1 MTGGKDPTL
10 PDRRYSLQRPVWQT
24 RIRKTRMKETI
35 PGIMI
40 PFLGTTLGAACVFF
54 LKTKLRDGVRRALA
68 GFAAG
73 VMTAASVWS
82 LLLPAIEQAESLAV
96 PSFLP
101 ALIGFWGGITFL
113 LLIDLWLLRI
123 LPKTK
128 TPDGGSRRSG
138 KIALPILAITLHNLP
153 EGMAVGAVYAGYL
166 AGNEGISQATA
177 FALAFGIAV
186 QNIPEGAIVSLP
198 LHASGMKKG
207 KAFFGGAASGIV
219 EPLGAAI
226 TIAAASLVLPL
237 LPYFLAF
244 AAGAMIY
251 VAVKELIPESVG
263 GENCTAGLLF
273 YAAGFSLMMILDV
286 ALG

>member
-1 MTGGKDPTL
+1 MQQPE
-10 PDRRYSLQRPVWQT
+10 WQA

-35 PGIMI
+35 PGILI

-54 LKTKLRDGVRRALA
+54 LKTKLGDGVRRALA

-101 ALIGFWGGITFL
+101 ALVGFWGGIAFL
-113 LLIDLWLLRI
+113 WLIDLWSLRI
-123 LPKTK
+123 LPKAK
-128 TPDGGSRRSG
+128 APDGESRRPG

-153 EGMAVGAVYAGYL
+153 EGMAVGAGFEGYSAGHS
-166 AGNEGISQATA
+166 GRSQA
-177 FALAFGIAV
+177 
-186 QNIPEGAIVSLP
+186 AIVSLP

-219 EPLGAAI
+219 EPIGAAI

-251 VAVKELIPESVG
+251 VAAKELIPESVG
-263 GENCTAGLLF
+263 EENFSAGLLF
-273 YAAGFSLMMILDV
+273 FAAGFSLMMILDV